1 MTPVTIDAEL
11 VAKLT
16 SNGGRVPLTGPDGK
30 LVGYFVSADADEQP
44 KGRPPGWMHREP
56 TLEEFRQSLANSKRW
71 YTTEDVLK
79 LLEE

>member
-11 VAKLT
+11 LAKLT
-16 SNGGRVPLTGPDGK
+16 SNGGRAPLADSTDK
-30 LVGYFVSADADEQP
+30 VVGYFVSADQTEQP
-44 KGRPPGWMHREP
+44 ADRPDDWMYREP

-79 LLEE
+79 LLE